1 MYKILGSRRQN
12 DFSRAVILHPITLL
26 QQLDTKIRRSSGS
39 YLSAARGS
47 LRDIIAACFVR
58 SPMQVA
64 LTVTMPWDKIEESQT
79 EPLLGRKLLKVR
91 LGQTRT
97 LERGFGMSALP
108 PKANMPAFKRM
119 FALCHKRTSA
129 QRPRGAEF

>member
-1 MYKILGSRRQN
+1 MYKISGSRRQN
-12 DFSRAVILHPITLL
+12 DFSRAVILPPITLL

-47 LRDIIAACFVR
+47 LRDIIAACFVP

-79 EPLLGRKLLKVR
+79 EPLLGRSYSKSAIWDVR
-91 LGQTRT
+91 FT
-97 LERGFGMSALP
+97 
-108 PKANMPAFKRM
+108 PKSE
-119 FALCHKRTSA
+119 HA
-129 QRPRGAEF
+129 QRSNGCPPC

>member
-64 LTVTMPWDKIEESQT
+64 LTATMPWDKIEESQT

-91 LGQTRT
+91 
-97 LERGFGMSALP
+97 FGSEADIRARIWDVRFT
-108 PKANMPAFKRM
+108 PKANMP
-119 FALCHKRTSA
+119 
-129 QRPRGAEF
+129 QRSNGCPPCAISGHW